1 MHPTDPQHANP
12 QFNPY
17 FQVSRS
23 FLKSVI
29 LTVIKAPPGPMV
41 PGLPPFGGPHCR
53 PRIPLQPA
61 GQPIF
66 PHGSIDQVIRLL

>member
-1 MHPTDPQHANP
+1 
-12 QFNPY
+12 
-17 FQVSRS
+17 
-23 FLKSVI
+23 
-29 LTVIKAPPGPMV
+29 MV

-66 PHGSIDQVIRLL
+66 PHGSIDQVMTRTRYGYQHMA